1 MIMSHSASRGPDN
14 LPQHNGGAR
23 FVVTSAGTLT
33 PPPNFMKLPAH
44 FFRCIL
50 LTAGVVLASSHARAQ
65 VQSETGADPIAE
77 LRTGLLTSLARELT
91 THFNA
96 EGELQ
101 LELARPWQP
110 VTTKPGDANA
120 GVTARLIEFPAALS
134 STLLLRVRVTEGSQ
148 PPREE
153 SVLCRA
159 QLWRDVWVAR
169 TPADRG
175 DFFDPAE
182 CDVRRIDALR
192 ERDAIPASFINSTD
206 WSYLRPV
213 PAGRLLTWRDLSR
226 RALVRK
232 GQVIDV
238 SALDG
243 FLQINMKAL
252 AMQDGGKGE
261 TVRVRNIESRREF
274 AALVV
279 GENRAQV
286 NF

>member
-1 MIMSHSASRGPDN
+1 MR
-14 LPQHNGGAR
+14 
-23 FVVTSAGTLT
+23 
-33 PPPNFMKLPAH
+33 H
-44 FFRCIL
+44 FCPILCCML
-50 LTAGVVLASSHARAQ
+50 LTAGVVLASSQAPAQVRNETADDAVDAVRAQ
-65 VQSETGADPIAE
+65 
-77 LRTGLLTSLARELT
+77 LLGSLAQELT
-91 THFNA
+91 AHFNA

-110 VTTKPGDANA
+110 SAGKPSDTNA
-120 GVTARLIEFPAALS
+120 GITAKLIEFPATLS

-148 PPREE
+148 QPRDET
-153 SVLCRA
+153 VLCRA
-159 QLWRDVWVAR
+159 QLWRDAWVAQ

-175 DFFDPAE
+175 EFFDPAQ

-243 FLQINMKAL
+243 FLQVNLKAL